1 MTQSV
6 QHAQATLD
14 GRVDQLLVSSGL
26 CTSRTRA
33 AKAIAAGRVS
43 LDGTLVTRASL
54 AVKPGSTLSLAT
66 DEADRYVGRAAH
78 KLIGALETFS
88 GVVVQGALCLD
99 AGASTGG
106 FTQVLLER
114 GARRVLAV
122 DVGHGQLHPSIAA
135 DPRVEN
141 HEGVNVRELTE
152 AFVPGGVDLVVADL
166 SFISL
171 RLVVGPL
178 ANVTRPGGEM
188 ILMVKPQFEIGRE
201 RLART
206 GVVTHAGS
214 RRVAVEGVV
223 SAALTAGL
231 TLEEVARSTLQGQDG
246 NAEFFLRLSVPSAP
260 PTVTFSTASEQ
271 IAATLSAVDYS

>member
-1 MTQSV
+1 MSAAIQS
-6 QHAQATLD
+6 ASAPEA
-14 GRVDQLLVSSGL
+14 GRVDQLLVTSGL
-26 CTSRTRA
+26 CSSRTRA

-43 LDGTLVTRASL
+43 VDGLVVTRASL
-54 AVKPGSTLSLAT
+54 AVKPGSELSLT
-66 DEADRYVGRAAH
+66 GDEADRYVGRAAH
-78 KLIGALETFS
+78 KLIGALETFTS
-88 GVVVQGALCLD
+88 VVVQDALCLD

-114 GARRVLAV
+114 GARRVIAV
-122 DVGHGQLHPSIAA
+122 DVGHGQLHPTLSA

-141 HEGVNVRELTE
+141 HEGVNVRQLTE
-152 AFVPGGVDLVVADL
+152 DFVPGGVDLVVGDL

-178 ANVTRPGGEM
+178 ANVTRPGGQM

-214 RRVAVEGVV
+214 RKVAVEGVV
-223 SAALTAGL
+223 DAALRAGL
-231 TLEEVARSTLQGQDG
+231 TLEEVSRSSLPGQDG
-246 NAEFFLRLSVPSAP
+246 NAEFFLRLSVPTRP
-260 PTVTFSTASEQ
+260 HTEHFSTASEQ
-271 IAATLSAVDYS
+271 IAATLAAVDYS